1 MTSSRTTRLPVR
13 RPRGAKGPDRG
24 LFDLWSFV
32 YDAPLVQWL
41 IYRPE
46 HDAVLR
52 ALRACG
58 ARRILDVGCGT
69 GLLAARV
76 RREMGGEFVVG
87 CDFSR
92 GMLSHAARRRD
103 AAPLVQATALRLPF
117 RDASFDAI
125 VSTEAFHWFPDQGAA
140 LREFR
145 RVVAPKGRILV
156 SLVNPPAEW
165 LASAASAVSRAVGE
179 PCHWPTRA
187 RMRAQVRGAG
197 FRVVGQRFVFRL
209 PLALAFP
216 TFLTEAEA
224 APELPP
230 RAEVFEGEP
239 RFQGGFL
246 Q

>member
-1 MTSSRTTRLPVR
+1 MR
-13 RPRGAKGPDRG
+13 RARDAKGPDRG
-24 LFDLWSFV
+24 LFDLWSFF
-32 YDAPLVQWL
+32 YDAPLVQRL
-41 IYRPE
+41 VYRPE
-46 HDAVLR
+46 HDAVVR

-58 ARRILDVGCGT
+58 AKKILDVGCGT

-76 RREMGGEFVVG
+76 QREMRGVCVVG

-92 GMLSHAARRRD
+92 GMLDHAVRRRN
-103 AAPLVQATALRLPF
+103 AAVPVQATALQLPF

-145 RVVAPKGRILV
+145 RVVTPKGRILL

-165 LASAASAVSRAVGE
+165 LSSAASAVSRAVGE
-179 PCHWPTRA
+179 PFHWPTRA

-209 PLALAFP
+209 PFSLAFP
-216 TFLTEAEA
+216 TFLTEAEP
-224 APELPP
+224 APEPLL
-230 RAEVFEGEP
+230 RAQVEEGKTRSEG
-239 RFQGGFL
+239 RSWQ
-246 Q
+246 

>member
-1 MTSSRTTRLPVR
+1 M
-13 RPRGAKGPDRG
+13 GPDRG

-41 IYRPE
+41 VFRPE

-52 ALRACG
+52 ALRSCG
-58 ARRILDVGCGT
+58 AGRILDGGCGT

-76 RREMGGEFVVG
+76 RREIGGEFVVG

-125 VSTEAFHWFPDQGAA
+125 VSTEAFHWFPDQAAA

-230 RAEVFEGEP
+230 RAEAAEGAP

-246 Q
+246 QCRKSFLQRL

>member
-1 MTSSRTTRLPVR
+1 MGAPVR
-13 RPRGAKGPDRG
+13 RARDTKGPDRG
-24 LFDLWSFV
+24 LFDLWSYL

-41 IYRPE
+41 VYRPE
-46 HDAVLR
+46 HDAVVR

-58 ARRILDVGCGT
+58 ARRVLDVGCGT
-69 GLLAARV
+69 GLLAARL
-76 RREMGGEFVVG
+76 RREIGSKCIVG

-92 GMLSHAARRRD
+92 GMLEHAARRHN
-103 AAPLVQATALRLPF
+103 APALVQGTALRLPF

-165 LASAASAVSRAVGE
+165 LSSAARAVSRVVGE
-179 PCHWPTRA
+179 PFYWPTRA
-187 RMRAQVRGAG
+187 RMRAQVRRAG
-197 FRVVGQRFVFRL
+197 FRVMGQRFVPRL

-224 APELPP
+224 LPEVPS
-230 RAEVFEGEP
+230 RAEAAGP
-239 RFQGGFL
+239 AQLPGGSP
-246 Q
+246 